1 MVYVKETTGVGSVF
15 ILGGLR
21 YDIDA
26 SGYLDYRWVKNIH
39 GLN

>member
-21 YDIDA
+21 YDKAADG
-26 SGYLDYRWVKNIH
+26 SLPYR
-39 GLN
+39 